1 MSPSMAETACVA
13 PYPSNPLPPSRDLP
27 PFSNGS
33 FANGNIASFTPTS
46 NGGAGATSSTKNLP
60 SSNGIA
66 TLPNYSSTPSNSNMP
81 GVAAPPHYANG
92 SSLAHGHVGVAPNG
106 SPIVKVPQA
115 STINGSSNGVF
126 IANTACNKS
135 STLSNSNGQ
144 AIQCNGA
151 LCVQSEVPAPRR
163 PSLWYEEEIDENLRW
178 CFGLTS
184 ILHTGVSKFQE
195 IALLDTQPFG
205 KVLTLDRKMQS
216 AEMDE
221 WVYHECLVHPA
232 LLLHQCPKTIFVAG
246 GGEGSTAREALRHK
260 TVRKVVMCD
269 IDEEVVKFCSAHLTV
284 NKEAFQSSRLEL
296 VINDAKAE
304 LECREEKF
312 DVIVGDLADP
322 LEWGPCYQLY
332 SKGFYEN
339 VVKPKLNPG
348 GIFVTQA
355 GPAGVLSHKEV
366 FTSIYNTLRNVFTYV
381 VAYSAHVPSYA
392 DTWGWVVACDQPL
405 MSQVSSEEL
414 DCRITQRIKGELRYL
429 DGATLH
435 ASTILNKTVR
445 QSLENEKHVY
455 TEESAR
461 FVYGHGRNTSGATH

>member
-13 PYPSNPLPPSRDLP
+13 PYPSNRDLP
-27 PFSNGS
+27 PFSNGP
-33 FANGNIASFTPTS
+33 FVNGNNNIASYTAS
-46 NGGAGATSSTKNLP
+46 NAGGGAASTKNSP
-60 SSNGIA
+60 SSIGVATIA
-66 TLPNYSSTPSNSNMP
+66 TNMQ
-81 GVAAPPHYANG
+81 GALAPPSAHYSNG
-92 SSLAHGHVGVAPNG
+92 SSLANGLIGVASNG
-106 SPIVKVPQA
+106 SPIVKGAHA
-115 STINGSSNGVF
+115 SAINGSSNGV
-126 IANTACNKS
+126 INNTTNCNKAS
-135 STLSNSNGQ
+135 VISTSIGQ
-144 AIQCNGA
+144 AMQINGV
-151 LCVQSEVPAPRR
+151 LCAQPEVAAPRR

-195 IALLDTQPFG
+195 IALLDTLPFG

-232 LLLHQCPKTIFVAG
+232 LLLHQSPKSIFIAG
-246 GGEGSTAREALRHK
+246 GGEGSTAREALRHRS
-260 TVRKVVMCD
+260 VRKVVMCD

-296 VINDAKAE
+296 VINCAKAE
-304 LECREEKF
+304 LECRDDKF
-312 DVIVGDLADP
+312 DVIIGDLADP

-332 SKGFYEN
+332 SIGFYQN

-392 DTWGWVVACDQPL
+392 DTWGWVVASDQP
-405 MSQVSSEEL
+405 MMNNMSSEEL
-414 DCRITQRIKGELRYL
+414 DCRIKQRIKGELKYL
-429 DGATLH
+429 DGATLY

-461 FVYGHGRNTSGATH
+461 FVYGHGRNTSSATH

>member
-1 MSPSMAETACVA
+1 MSPAMAETACVA
-13 PYPSNPLPPSRDLP
+13 PYSSNRDLLA
-27 PFSNGS
+27 PFSSGP
-33 FANGNIASFTPTS
+33 FVNGNTATYSAS
-46 NGGAGATSSTKNLP
+46 NGGGGAATPTRNSTSG
-60 SSNGIA
+60 NGA
-66 TLPNYSSTPSNSNMP
+66 AAVAASNMHQTTS
-81 GVAAPPHYANG
+81 AHYTNG
-92 SSLAHGHVGVAPNG
+92 SSLASGLNAEVAANSNG
-106 SPIVKVPQA
+106 SPTVKGVYA
-115 STINGSSNGVF
+115 SAMNGSSNGVLN
-126 IANTACNKS
+126 NTANPHKASLAIAS
-135 STLSNSNGQ
+135 SAPAMQTNGF
-144 AIQCNGA
+144 
-151 LCVQSEVPAPRR
+151 LCAQPEAAAPRR
-163 PSLWYEEEIDENLRW
+163 PSLWYEEEIEENLRW

-232 LLLHQCPKTIFVAG
+232 LLLHQSPKTIFVAG
-246 GGEGSTAREALRHK
+246 GGEGSTAREALRHRS
-260 TVRKVVMCD
+260 VRKVVMCD

-296 VINDAKAE
+296 VINCAKAE
-304 LECREEKF
+304 LKCREEKF
-312 DVIVGDLADP
+312 DVIIGDLADP

-332 SKGFYEN
+332 SIGFYQN
-339 VVKPKLNPG
+339 VVKPKLNHG

-392 DTWGWVVACDQPL
+392 DTWGWVVASDQPM
-405 MSQVSSEEL
+405 MSNMSSEEL
-414 DCRITQRIKGELRYL
+414 DCRIKQRIKGELKYL
-429 DGATLH
+429 DGATLY

-461 FVYGHGRNTSGATH
+461 FVYGHGRNTSSAAH